1 VVSQFS
7 GMPVNTA
14 YKAYS
19 SATAVEGV
27 VAFLM
32 VLVLSLFV

>member
-1 VVSQFS
+1 
-7 GMPVNTA
+7 MPVNTA

-27 VAFLM
+27 VAFAVVFIM
-32 VLVLSLFV
+32 SLVIR